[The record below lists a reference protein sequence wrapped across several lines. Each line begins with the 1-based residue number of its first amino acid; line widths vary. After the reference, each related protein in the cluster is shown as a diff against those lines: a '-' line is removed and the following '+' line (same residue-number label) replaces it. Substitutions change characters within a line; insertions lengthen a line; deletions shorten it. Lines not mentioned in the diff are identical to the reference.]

1 MASRVGV
8 FLEVVR
14 VQSEEVTTHD
24 PWLLSASLNS
34 SLRPA
39 TSVPFP
45 RTGRLL
51 PYLVRF
57 AVFGQRMAADSGHH
71 VGVDRRRRKKAGE
84 WRGKSVSPTRIE
96 LVTSR

>member
-1 MASRVGV
+1 MASRVEGV

-14 VQSEEVTTHD
+14 VQSEEVTGDHPRPLAFIDVTQ
-24 PWLLSASLNS
+24 LI
-34 SLRPA
+34 LRPA
-39 TSVPFP
+39 TPVPFP

-84 WRGKSVSPTRIE
+84 
-96 LVTSR
+96 